1 MQRLTWRRTT
11 DGRSHCEV
19 KKNRT
24 PTSCT
29 SSTLLFTT
37 TAAAAAAAAERN
49 DFFAPSKSP
58 RHRRDGRKSFVQGP
72 VGALATQL
80 QSYDVVH
87 IDVWKKT
94 VEEEDVPNETYLH

>member
-1 MQRLTWRRTT
+1 
-11 DGRSHCEV
+11 
-19 KKNRT
+19 
-24 PTSCT
+24 
-29 SSTLLFTT
+29 
-37 TAAAAAAAAERN
+37 
-49 DFFAPSKSP
+49 
-58 RHRRDGRKSFVQGP
+58 

>member
-1 MQRLTWRRTT
+1 MHIST
-11 DGRSHCEV
+11 EV

-37 TAAAAAAAAERN
+37 TAAAAAAERN